1 MHLLTSRWLT
11 VTLLLAL
18 AIAIW
23 TLINTGRVRG
33 QEQPGIT
40 STTALLTTNRTSLKI
55 CVQSL
60 VPGVDSRI
68 IQGQIKGAMT
78 SVSNHPDFQRAGL
91 GREPVV
97 VDAGCPSAPTITNP
111 RYTSKDMSGVPAV
124 VTTPSQYRLFVFV
137 VSSDQLTRAFTWRPH
152 LTPQEMMCAGDAC
165 NEVTTAAYLTPTE
178 LLDRTALERSLTQGV
193 GLWPVGRPQTNP
205 AFDPAGAVTPGSR

>member
-137 VSSDQLTRAFTWRPH
+137 VSLDQLTRAFIWRPH